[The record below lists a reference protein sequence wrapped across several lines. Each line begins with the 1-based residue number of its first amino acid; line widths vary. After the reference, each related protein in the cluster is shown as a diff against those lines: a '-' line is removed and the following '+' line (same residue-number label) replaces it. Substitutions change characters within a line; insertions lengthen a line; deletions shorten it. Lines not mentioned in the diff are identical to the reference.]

1 MNNKMEDDLISR
13 KYIKKL
19 IDYSCTSPC
28 SVNGITIDEI
38 AHAAYTWANTLV
50 DECPSVAVGERPGSG
65 WIKKSDVI
73 LLLQKWADG
82 YTYIEIPTK
91 DAIKAI
97 KDMED
102 GAEPP
107 KCEMIQDLIDK
118 TTVNAGA
125 AQPIREGVELIPTGY
140 NSHDCESFY
149 KCPFCGHEYRSWELF
164 HKGIKTESDFE
175 CFQCGKLLYYR

>member
-1 MNNKMEDDLISR
+1 M
-13 KYIKKL
+13 KL
-19 IDYSCTSPC
+19 IIDAPDEVVEKGFEGPLTDEERQTLIRAIG
-28 SVNGITIDEI
+28 NGIPYE
-38 AHAAYTWANTLV
+38 
-50 DECPSVAVGERPGSG
+50 ERPRTE
-65 WIKKSDVI
+65 WVLKEDVI
-73 LLLQKWADG
+73 HLLKKWADG
-82 YTYIEIPTK
+82 YSYIELPTE

-125 AQPIREGVELIPTGY
+125 ARPIRKGAELISTGY

-149 KCPFCGHEYRSWELF
+149 RCPFCGYEYSSWGLF

-175 CFQCGKLLYYR
+175 CFQCGKLLYFR